1 MSNTPNL
8 NDVSDS
14 ASRVYDSAMNTA
26 DHAADLAATTLA
38 RSKKAAA
45 GAYDSIEDNLRRTR
59 DRLQPMASQFADDA
73 QTMARTSLEA
83 ARRRSA
89 QVRDAAADAAAY
101 TTDYVK
107 ERPVKSLLIAA
118 AAGIAVYG
126 IARAINRARYS
137 R

>member
-1 MSNTPNL
+1 MSDTPNFS
-8 NDVSDS
+8 DVSDS
-14 ASRVYDSAMNTA
+14 AHRVLDSAMNTA
-26 DHAADLAATTLA
+26 DQAADLAASTLA

-45 GAYDSIEDNLRRTR
+45 GAYDSINENVRRTK

-83 ARRRSA
+83 ARRRSM
-89 QVRDAAADAAAY
+89 QVRDAAADAASY

-126 IARAINRARYS
+126 IARAINRARYGS
-137 R
+137 